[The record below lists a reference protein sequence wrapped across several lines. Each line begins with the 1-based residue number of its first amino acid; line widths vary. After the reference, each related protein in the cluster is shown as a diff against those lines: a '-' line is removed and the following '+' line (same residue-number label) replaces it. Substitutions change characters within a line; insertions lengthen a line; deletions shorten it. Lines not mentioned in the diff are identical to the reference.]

1 MFQDG
6 HGTLTQAR
14 APVEIMNTPIGAKD
28 TVRTSMA
35 CWIANFMIGQV
46 SPWRWRILA
55 ENTSSS
61 LFCAGSRNAATIWSL
76 FPETKG
82 RTLEEMDHY
91 FEITQWFVPLAM
103 YEGIDAGARERELAA
118 AGENADDGESIE
130 HCESV

>member
-1 MFQDG
+1 MIVSACISP
-6 HGTLTQAR
+6 LSWAY
-14 APVEIMNTPIGAKD
+14 PVEIMNTPIGAKD

-35 CWIANFMIGQV
+35 CWIANFMIGQ
-46 SPWRWRILA
+46 
-55 ENTSSS
+55 
-61 LFCAGSRNAATIWSL
+61 
-76 FPETKG
+76 
-82 RTLEEMDHY
+82 EMDHY